1 LKQMIPVD
9 GPPALLELARELS
22 KEGANGF
29 LLSGGCDREG
39 KVPIGPYLDT
49 IAEVKKET
57 GLLINVHTGLLGR
70 GEAEAIAKV
79 SPDCCSVDIVQE
91 EKAIRDILHLDVGRD
106 AYRETLAN
114 LFSSGAKHVVP
125 HICVGLSETPEGE
138 RAALRL
144 VQDFEIESLVVLVF
158 LSTKGT
164 PVENSPPVDD
174 DRVVGFVEEAVDRLG
189 CRVLL
194 GCMRPRG
201 NWELEA
207 KCIESG
213 LAGIAVSSRRTM
225 NWAKDRGLDLEVREV
240 CCALYR

>member
-1 LKQMIPVD
+1 MKQMIPVD

-22 KEGANGF
+22 EEGANGF

-70 GEAEAIAKV
+70 GEAEAIAKA

-91 EKAIRDILHLDVGRD
+91 EKAIRDILHLGVGRD

-114 LFSSGAKHVVP
+114 LFSSGAKRVVP
-125 HICVGLSETPEGE
+125 HICVGLSESLEGE
-138 RAALRL
+138 RSALRL
-144 VQDFEIESLVVLVF
+144 VREFETAALVVLVLF
-158 LSTKGT
+158 PTKGT
-164 PVENSPPVDD
+164 PMENCPPVDD
-174 DRVVGFVEEAVDRLG
+174 ARVIGFVEEAIDRLE
-189 CRVLL
+189 CPVLL

-207 KCIESG
+207 KCIDSG
-213 LAGIAVSSRRTM
+213 IAGIAVPSRRTIR
-225 NWAKDRGLDLEVREV
+225 WAEDRGLDVEVREI

>member
-1 LKQMIPVD
+1 VGD
-9 GPPALLELARELS
+9 GHAL
-22 KEGANGF
+22 
-29 LLSGGCDREG
+29 
-39 KVPIGPYLDT
+39 
-49 IAEVKKET
+49 
-57 GLLINVHTGLLGR
+57 
-70 GEAEAIAKV
+70 
-79 SPDCCSVDIVQE
+79 
-91 EKAIRDILHLDVGRD
+91 LDVGRD

-164 PVENSPPVDD
+164 PMENSPPVDD

-189 CRVLL
+189 CPVLL

-213 LAGIAVSSRRTM
+213 VAGIAVSSRRTM